1 MTKNYREYQEYLN
14 VTPGNQYASVN
25 RMALKQRGT
34 EISRKISKKSTE
46 SKSQGQ
52 HHVNGADILPVFCAH
67 ELLPGWLSPATSSQQ
82 AQPGFP
88 SLASSSLS
96 PNPGQPPCTVTTG
109 QEKTWKQNN
118 VSAEI
123 YNICIL
129 ELLHLRG
136 TFASGVFSQKPDLC
150 TDELYQ
156 HVTVPATQCGS
167 SIEALS
173 RYSGSSGQH
182 QRLWLRS

>member
-25 RMALKQRGT
+25 RMALKQKET
-34 EISRKISKKSTE
+34 EISRKISKKSTK
-46 SKSQGQ
+46 SKSQGK

-67 ELLPGWLSPATSSQQ
+67 KLLPGWLSPATSSQQ

-88 SLASSSLS
+88 SLTSSSLS
-96 PNPGQPPCTVTTG
+96 PNPGQSPRTVTTG
-109 QEKTWKQNN
+109 QEKARDRQQNN
-118 VSAEI
+118 VSSEI
-123 YNICIL
+123 YHICIL

-150 TDELYQ
+150 TDELHQ
-156 HVTVPATQCGS
+156 HTTVP
-167 SIEALS
+167 
-173 RYSGSSGQH
+173 H
-182 QRLWLRS
+182 NPVWLQY